1 MKRIAERV
9 PVLMDSFRVLIND
22 AVASETSANTFV
34 PVVIVYKSCIDDDE
48 LVRDLCL
55 NDVE

>member
-9 PVLMDSFRVLIND
+9 PVTMDSFRVLIND

-34 PVVIVYKSCIDDDE
+34 PVLIVYMSCIDDDE